1 MAKVK
6 NQSIPTDEF
15 EENLDPPIALRDQ
28 YRRGLSEGIDHPKLP
43 AGQEIVTFS
52 KKESRPA
59 QRDKNKYFNKPK
71 AKEHR
76 KAFSDCAWCW
86 HNQVFFDFM
95 IDPCHSAGSRHYV
108 TPWEWIPGAQNTAYN
123 KFMQECLDYEK
134 ANPGIPFPRCSDIKV
149 YPSAI
154 DYCPGDKITFTV
166 FTVKFP
172 VTIWADAGTCGPG
185 LKWTAP
191 ATREECPSSV
201 KVSFQDV
208 EERKA
213 CYDFPLKPIEEC
225 CCEELPGFA
234 LVYLSLQMQCNESQA
249 VSIDPD
255 NPGCPPYTWELSGGG
270 TLTRLTDESY
280 LYEAP
285 ASNPDCANNPTITVT
300 DKCGE
305 QAFVKFAVNCSL
317 LGVAFWQTT
326 YVQVSISTYC
336 PDTLNCRHVVTQ
348 YNCNGTINHICEG
361 SMINPCL
368 GVPCSG
374 IVAPL
379 CDLYA
384 ESYLPGCFKC
394 GDEEPQYTC
403 VLCSTWEC
411 EGQWSAHK
419 TCEDCSGEGN
429 DGIDYHGHVCDK
441 RSQFMKDAGC
451 CPINLETGLPF

>member
-15 EENLDPPIALRDQ
+15 EEKVDPPIALRDQ
-28 YRRGLSEGIDHPKLP
+28 YRRVLGEGIDHPKLP

-71 AKEHR
+71 AKEQR

-86 HNQVFFDFM
+86 HDQVFFDFM
-95 IDPCHSAGSRHYV
+95 IDPCHSAGSRHYI
-108 TPWEWIPGAQNTAYN
+108 TPWEWIPGAKNTAYN
-123 KFMQECLDYEK
+123 KFMQECLDYEA

-154 DYCPGDKITFTV
+154 DFCPGDHITFTV

-172 VTIWADAGTCGPG
+172 VTIWADAGTCGPA
-185 LKWTAP
+185 LEWTAP
-191 ATREECPSSV
+191 ATREECPASV
-201 KVSFQDV
+201 KVYFQDV

-213 CYDFPLKPIEEC
+213 CYVFPLKPVEEC

-234 LVYLSLQMQCNESQA
+234 LEYLSLQMQCNESQA

-285 ASNPDCANNPTITVT
+285 ASNAGCANNPTITVT

-305 QAFVKFAVNCSL
+305 EAFVKFAVNCYSNAP
-317 LGVAFWQTT
+317 AFWHYHWIRQT
-326 YVQVSISTYC
+326 YWDVHC
-336 PDTLNCRHVVTQ
+336 PPDEFYPQGVCGYDVCAAIMGCDGSLIDPCDP
-348 YNCNGTINHICEG
+348 TIFFWKQCQQTSYIAGGMCCIEG
-361 SMINPCL
+361 
-368 GVPCSG
+368 GPCSESNCG
-374 IVAPL
+374 PP
-379 CDLYA
+379 CDIYVSKFLIYDGGA
-384 ESYLPGCFKC
+384 GYGGHPDGSVVDFRP
-394 GDEEPQYTC
+394 D
-403 VLCSTWEC
+403 WM
-411 EGQWSAHK
+411 K
-419 TCEDCSGEGN
+419 T
-429 DGIDYHGHVCDK
+429 
-441 RSQFMKDAGC
+441 AGC
-451 CPINLETGLPF
+451 CPVNPQTGLPF